1 MSDAPARPII
11 PVILSGGSGTRLWPL
26 SRGARPKQMLD
37 LLGAGSMLEV
47 TAGRVADEELFSAP
61 VLVAAAGHAEAI
73 EAALPGLGA
82 LILEPQAK
90 NTAPAI
96 ALAALA
102 AEADDVLLVL
112 PSDHLIG
119 DSAGLRDAV
128 RRALP
133 FAQEG
138 WLVTFGMKAE
148 RGETGYGY
156 IERGPA
162 LGEGVHQ
169 AVRFVEKP
177 AAAAAGGY
185 AAGGRHDWNGG
196 IFLIRAGAYLEALA
210 EHAPEIAGAA
220 KAAMAGARREGRR
233 IHPDAA
239 AFAASPSRSI
249 DYAVM
254 EKAAKVAV
262 VPCAIGWSDVG
273 SWEALHQVAAHDEA
287 GNAIAG
293 DVLALGATNCLIRS
307 EGPLVA
313 AIGVE
318 ELVVIATADAV
329 LIVPRAQSQR
339 VREAVEALKEKGRGE
354 WI

>member
-37 LLGAGSMLEV
+37 LLGAGSMLAV

-102 AEADDVLLVL
+102 AEAAAVLLVR
-112 PSDHLIG
+112 PSDHLIA
-119 DSAGLRDAV
+119 DSAGFRDAV

-162 LGEGVHQ
+162 LGEG
-169 AVRFVEKP
+169 
-177 AAAAAGGY
+177 GG
-185 AAGGRHDWNGG
+185 APRGGALGEAPPGGAPGPPRGGRPP
-196 IFLIRAGAYLEALA
+196 RLERRNL
-210 EHAPEIAGAA
+210 PDPRRRLSG
-220 KAAMAGARREGRR
+220 GAR
-233 IHPDAA
+233 
-239 AFAASPSRSI
+239 
-249 DYAVM
+249 
-254 EKAAKVAV
+254 
-262 VPCAIGWSDVG
+262 
-273 SWEALHQVAAHDEA
+273 
-287 GNAIAG
+287 
-293 DVLALGATNCLIRS
+293 
-307 EGPLVA
+307 
-313 AIGVE
+313 
-318 ELVVIATADAV
+318 
-329 LIVPRAQSQR
+329 
-339 VREAVEALKEKGRGE
+339 
-354 WI
+354 